1 MSQSSEKPDLGFNRH
16 TLLGFLVSVFF
27 IGVTP
32 LIMFPART
40 GTAPLFFFLFFLVAT
55 IFYVRGTRRFLFWT
69 LQSGVWACVIALGLI
84 TTGIAFKNKE
94 IVESKGPISVQS
106 LKENPPTGPFLLS
119 GASLDT
125 KTAGSYRWCRQVSI
139 GQDLRYPD
147 QTSYTEKCDDVGVTA
162 LVAPGKESGESEI
175 VGWVV
180 QKNMLVALPKF
191 FGDSAPFPLTTSP
204 GMFSKDQSHSIKARE
219 NASINTCL
227 KWANAGTENF
237 SVTNYLACP
246 ALHAPFLYPV
256 NIVVPNNLFESTT
269 QITGGAIGLHAFF
282 GWLIVLCLVLKRGMK
297 EFLYTRRLERLYGK
311 APRERRSGRL
321 KGPRKRD

>member
-1 MSQSSEKPDLGFNRH
+1 MSQYESKPDLGFNRH
-16 TLLGFLVSVFF
+16 TLLGFLLSVFF

-40 GTAPLFFFLFFLVAT
+40 GTAPLFSFLVFFVGT

-69 LQSGVWACVIALGLI
+69 LQSAVWAFLIASFLVGAGS
-84 TTGIAFKNKE
+84 TQKTKE
-94 IVESKGPISVQS
+94 VLESKGPISVQS

-125 KTAGSYRWCRQVSI
+125 KTVGSYRWCRRVST
-139 GQDLRYPD
+139 GMDPVD
-147 QTSYTEKCDDVGVTA
+147 HGTASYTERCTDVGVTA

-180 QKNMLVALPKF
+180 QKDMLVALPKF

-204 GMFSKDQSHSIKARE
+204 DSLFKSAKSPLPKARLD
-219 NASINTCL
+219 ARW
-227 KWANAGTENF
+227 KWAKANAQKLVPEGF
-237 SVTNYLACP
+237 SIP
-246 ALHAPFLYPV
+246 GKDAPFLYPV
-256 NIVVPNNLFESTT
+256 NIVVKGVPKTT
-269 QITGGAIGLHAFF
+269 IQITGIAIGLHAFF
-282 GWLIVLCLVLKRGMK
+282 GWFVVLCLVLKRGMK